1 MSPEL
6 FKNKPYSYKSDVW
19 ALGCVMYE
27 MCNLRHAF
35 DAQSING
42 LAVKILKGSYPP
54 INTIYSKPL
63 RDLITKMLQVKP
75 SMRPTIIDILNKS
88 FVRKR
93 VASYIQ
99 ESLTGANQPTSELD
113 LDEMNYDSLREQQEK
128 LGLNGN
134 SAEDGASQLA
144 CLRRGPIAGAM
155 NAKKMR
161 KVMGSGSPNPRQP
174 PAPK

>member
-1 MSPEL
+1 
-6 FKNKPYSYKSDVW
+6 
-19 ALGCVMYE
+19 MYE

-93 VASYIQ
+93 VASYIA
-99 ESLTGANQPTSELD
+99 ESLTGAN
-113 LDEMNYDSLREQQEK
+113 
-128 LGLNGN
+128 
-134 SAEDGASQLA
+134 
-144 CLRRGPIAGAM
+144 
-155 NAKKMR
+155 
-161 KVMGSGSPNPRQP
+161 
-174 PAPK
+174 

>member
-93 VASYIQ
+93 VASYIT

-128 LGLNGN
+128 LGLN
-134 SAEDGASQLA
+134 DGDDAQSQLA

-161 KVMGSGSPNPRQP
+161 KVMGGGSPNPR
-174 PAPK
+174 PAAAK